1 MRNGVA
7 SFTRGSQLFET
18 FSLLFAAGLK
28 PILWV
33 VGIAFT
39 ASITWSI
46 AMKLGGT
53 NRYLCA
59 MHAFAAAW
67 HWMEFSGDKPLHLAP
82 PGLPPIT
89 LPMRDAL
96 SFQPMIDAWQRLIT
110 LFHEGAIRGAIL
122 AAPATIVYTRF
133 AQRLGD
139 RAAQRKHKRGATLA
153 SRDELLQLVRAYNQD
168 DGRSERKE
176 SYKRLFGSGWE
187 LKAPL
192 VSEADLVA
200 AGMYVPYK
208 IADIP
213 YPWRSEQAH
222 TMLVGTTGT
231 GKSTILKDLVRQLRA
246 RHARA
251 VLFDLT
257 GSFIEHFYNPDTDII
272 LNPFDTRCPHWSIFH
287 DATCKEDFTSAAE
300 ALVPHDGG
308 AAEPFWVQAAR
319 LLFVETCIELQRLG
333 RGTNDALYEEL
344 MTAPLKHLHKLVES
358 TVAGPLTDTDA
369 KRMAESV
376 RAVFNT
382 NATALECLPSDGTRF
397 SIREWVGDTD
407 STGSILFVSARY
419 AQLPTV
425 RTLLTLWLNTAIT
438 TIMSGTTSP
447 RDVKMWFLFD
457 ELGALHRLPAIEAG
471 LQTARNYGGAFV
483 LGVHTIAKLRDTYG
497 DKIADTLGSPTRT
510 KVMLATPDYGSA
522 KWCSDYIGSSEWQQM
537 DEGWS
542 YGHNNVRDAVTL
554 TPRRQLEP
562 LVLPETIMNLPSLT
576 GFLKLSEGLPAAP
589 VKLTFEKY
597 ASLASGFIARPPRPP
612 RHLLK
617 EDDAGGDEG
626 GRSNTTDV
634 EKAKSKP
641 ISDSQMRR
649 RRERAIL
656 KLARETGPKH
666 RDAIVAQALQAAN
679 SNEPSPPA
687 SIDTALTSGL
697 EIAAGGGGARGEGDA
712 QSDPANPGAP
722 TIQRSESEEASEK
735 RATSRDRPADAELK
749 TLTNR
754 TGRDDVED
762 LTKIEARQDYGDG
775 KSDRERSDDE
785 PEIGGW

>member
-1 MRNGVA
+1 MRSGAA

-18 FSLLFAAGLK
+18 FGLLFAAGLK

-33 VGIAFT
+33 AGIAFT
-39 ASITWSI
+39 ASIAWSV
-46 AMKLGGT
+46 AMKLDGT
-53 NRYLCA
+53 GRYLCL

-67 HWMEFSGDKPLHLAP
+67 HWMQFNADKPLHIAP
-82 PGLPPIT
+82 PGLPPTTIA
-89 LPMRDAL
+89 MRDAL
-96 SFQPMIDAWQRLIT
+96 SFQPMTDAWQHLIT
-110 LFHEGAIRGAIL
+110 LLHEGIIRGAIL
-122 AAPATIVYTRF
+122 AVPAAVIYTRL

-139 RAAQRKHKRGATLA
+139 RAAMRKHKRGATLTSA
-153 SRDELLQLVRAYNQD
+153 DELLKLVRAYNRD
-168 DGRSERKE
+168 EGRAERTE
-176 SYKRLFGSGWE
+176 TYKRMFGMGWE

-200 AGMYVPYK
+200 EGMYLPYT
-208 IADIP
+208 IAGIP

-231 GKSTILKDLVRQLRA
+231 GKSTILKDLVRQLRQ
-246 RHARA
+246 RHGRA

-257 GSFIEHFYNPDTDII
+257 GSFIEHFYDPETDII

-287 DATCKEDFTSAAE
+287 DATNKEDFTSAAE

-308 AAEPFWVQAAR
+308 SAEPFWVQAAR
-319 LLFVETCIELQRLG
+319 LLFVETCLELQRLG

-382 NATALECLPSDGTRF
+382 NATALECLPNDGEYF
-397 SIREWVGDTD
+397 SIRQWVGDTD
-407 STGSILFVSARY
+407 NAGSILFVSARY

-438 TIMSGTTSP
+438 TIMSGSTSP

-497 DKIADTLGSPTRT
+497 DKIADTLGSLTRT

-522 KWCSDYIGSSEWQQM
+522 KWCSEYIGSSEWQQM

-542 YGHNNVRDAVTL
+542 YGINNVRDAVTL

-576 GFLKLSEGLPAAP
+576 GYLKLSEGLPAAP
-589 VKLTFEKY
+589 VKLSFEKY
-597 ASLASGFIARPPRPP
+597 PSAAAGFIARPPRPA
-612 RHLLK
+612 RHLIK
-617 EDDAGGDEG
+617 EEDAGGDEG
-626 GRSNTTDV
+626 GRSNTADV
-634 EKAKSKP
+634 EQAKRKP
-641 ISDSQMRR
+641 ISDAEMRR
-649 RRERAIL
+649 RREKVIL
-656 KLARETGPKH
+656 KIAREGRPQD
-666 RDAIVAQALQAAN
+666 RDAIVAQAMQAAN
-679 SNEPSPPA
+679 SNDGPTQGATE
-687 SIDTALTSGL
+687 TALTSGL
-697 EIAAGGGGARGEGDA
+697 EVAGTTTLVRCESDARSGPAAPGTTQARRAEGD
-712 QSDPANPGAP
+712 
-722 TIQRSESEEASEK
+722 EAGEK
-735 RATSRDRPADAELK
+735 RATSRDRLADTELR
-749 TLTNR
+749 TLTDR
-754 TGRDDVED
+754 KARDEVEN
-762 LTKIEARQDYGDG
+762 LTKVEARQDYGDG
-775 KSDRERSDDE
+775 KSDHERADDE
-785 PEIGGW
+785 PEIGF